1 MAMLDDNPVLRERLM
16 AFGAF
21 AGIAVFA
28 VAAVDVMVTGGFDFG
43 PGRAPYNREQP
54 SAYVQMVDAANY
66 VSDSIGS
73 FGLGDAFARPPDT
86 SASEERLAGQDDGNV
101 SPANAAEIDGD
112 NLYEEI
118 AALYQQSED
127 LVVDEPAYEDAPA
140 IDEEATEPEAAYDDQ
155 EWEAQSRG
163 DGAEAEKLASAYGS
177 ESPW

>member
-1 MAMLDDNPVLRERLM
+1 MLDDKPVLRERLM

-28 VAAVDVMVTGGFDFG
+28 FAAVDTMVTGGFDFG
-43 PGRAPYNREQP
+43 PGRAPYNRGQP

-66 VSDSIGS
+66 VSDSISS
-73 FGLGDAFARPPDT
+73 FGLGDAFARAPDT
-86 SASEERLAGQDDGNV
+86 SASEERLAGEDDGSI

-118 AALYQQSED
+118 AALYQQSEN
-127 LVVDEPAYEDAPA
+127 LVVDEPAYEDARA
-140 IDEEATEPEAAYDDQ
+140 IDEEYAEPPPTYEDEQ
-155 EWEAQSRG
+155 WGAQSLG
-163 DGAEAEKLASAYGS
+163 DEAEAEKLASAYGS